1 MIIDN
6 LYIRLIFHSMTLIYY
21 DIVMIKVNF
30 CKNPYI
36 FTNKKNRKCTCI
48 LILTLLIRKIL
59 ILIIR
64 DLQKKK
70 KKFNKR
76 FAITLHKSSIYR
88 NQIKSSSREF
98 QFVQI
103 LLNFPHRYF
112 HKNSV

>member
-6 LYIRLIFHSMTLIYY
+6 LYIRLIFHSVTLIYY

-36 FTNKKNRKCTCI
+36 FTNKKKKNRKCTRI

-70 KKFNKR
+70 
-76 FAITLHKSSIYR
+76 
-88 NQIKSSSREF
+88 
-98 QFVQI
+98 V
-103 LLNFPHRYF
+103 
-112 HKNSV
+112 

>member
-30 CKNPYI
+30 CKSPYI
-36 FTNKKNRKCTCI
+36 FTNKKNRKCTRI

-64 DLQKKK
+64 DLQKK

>member
-1 MIIDN
+1 M
-6 LYIRLIFHSMTLIYY
+6 YTYF
-21 DIVMIKVNF
+21 NF
-30 CKNPYI
+30 NASNSKNSNINYSR
-36 FTNKKNRKCTCI
+36 FT
-48 LILTLLIRKIL
+48 
-59 ILIIR
+59 
-64 DLQKKK
+64 KK

>member
-36 FTNKKNRKCTCI
+36 FTNKKNRKCTRI

-70 KKFNKR
+70 SLINVLP
-76 FAITLHKSSIYR
+76 LHY
-88 NQIKSSSREF
+88 IKVPFIEIRLNRVRE
-98 QFVQI
+98 
-103 LLNFPHRYF
+103 
-112 HKNSV
+112 NSNSYKYY

>member
-30 CKNPYI
+30 CKNPF
-36 FTNKKNRKCTCI
+36 FTNKKNRKCTRI

-70 KKFNKR
+70 SLINVLP
-76 FAITLHKSSIYR
+76 LHY
-88 NQIKSSSREF
+88 IKVPFIEIRLNRVRE
-98 QFVQI
+98 
-103 LLNFPHRYF
+103 
-112 HKNSV
+112 NSNSYKYY

>member
-36 FTNKKNRKCTCI
+36 FTNKKK
-48 LILTLLIRKIL
+48 
-59 ILIIR
+59 
-64 DLQKKK
+64 QKMYTYFNFNASNSKNSNINYSRFTKK

-76 FAITLHKSSIYR
+76 FALHY
-88 NQIKSSSREF
+88 IKVPFIEIRLNRVRE
-98 QFVQI
+98 
-103 LLNFPHRYF
+103 
-112 HKNSV
+112 NSNSYKYY

>member
-30 CKNPYI
+30 CKNSYI
-36 FTNKKNRKCTCI
+36 FTNKKNRKCTRI

-70 KKFNKR
+70 SLINVLP
-76 FAITLHKSSIYR
+76 LHY
-88 NQIKSSSREF
+88 IKVPFIEIRLNRVRE
-98 QFVQI
+98 
-103 LLNFPHRYF
+103 
-112 HKNSV
+112 NSNSYKYY